1 MPVAQ
6 MPVGRRPLR
15 SPSRSRVFLYKLV
28 RWSALLAGLLALGL
42 VSSLV
47 AMELTMEKDRVEV
60 PRVTG
65 MDAKAAGEL
74 LAEASLASRV
84 VADEFNA
91 KVSKGH
97 VSSQRPVAG
106 TRAKLGTEI
115 RLILSRGT
123 DQLEVPK
130 LGGVGLPQAQ
140 RILAEAGLT
149 MGQIL
154 RVHAE
159 GRPQETVI
167 AQDPPAGAAAIRGAP
182 ISLLVSLGPWE
193 ENVTVPELLGRD
205 LVSALN
211 LLKELQLEARVSFQ
225 RPASR
230 QGRVMS
236 QMPIAGSTA
245 KVGSVVELEV
255 GE

>member
-1 MPVAQ
+1 
-6 MPVGRRPLR
+6 MPVGRPRRPLR
-15 SPSRSRVFLYKLV
+15 PPSRSRVFLYKLV
-28 RWSALLAGLLALGL
+28 KGIALLAALLALGL
-42 VSSLV
+42 VSTLV
-47 AMELTMEKDRVEV
+47 AMELAMEKDRVEV
-60 PRVTG
+60 PRVIG

-74 LAEASLASRV
+74 LTEASLASRV

-91 KVSKGH
+91 KVPKGH
-97 VSSQRPVAG
+97 VSAQRPVAG

-123 DQLEVPK
+123 DQQEVPK
-130 LGGVGLPQAQ
+130 LGGVSLPQAQ

-149 MGQIL
+149 LGPIL
-154 RVHAE
+154 RIHAE
-159 GRPQETVI
+159 GRSQETVI
-167 AQDPPAGAAAIRGAP
+167 AQDPPAGAAATRGAP

-193 ENVTVPELLGRD
+193 ENVTLPDLLGRD

-211 LLKELQLEARVSFQ
+211 LLKELQLEARVSFE

-230 QGRVMS
+230 VGHVVGQI
-236 QMPIAGSTA
+236 PIPGSTV
-245 KVGSVVELEV
+245 KVGSLVELEV